1 MNTLEEKVRGRLMN
15 ILVTGAKGM
24 VGIALC
30 NNLKNIRDGKNRTR
44 PNIIINEI
52 YEYDLSSTLE
62 QLDEYCQKADMVFNL
77 AGVNRP
83 ENPEDF
89 MKGNFGF
96 ASDLLNNLKK
106 YQNKATIMLSSSI
119 QATLSGRF
127 ANSEYGRSKK
137 AGEELFFDYAETTGV
152 KIAVYRF
159 PNLMGHSRPKYNSA
173 VSTFCWA
180 VANEESF
187 TVDDRTTELELLYID
202 DLIEGMYDL
211 LEGKEKH
218 CEFDGVETVE
228 QEDGRYCYV
237 PITHKVTLGE
247 VVDLLEVFKR
257 QPQTLM
263 IPKMPKGSF
272 AKKLYSLY
280 LTYLPKEK
288 FKYAMKMN
296 VDNRGSFTEL
306 VHTEDCGQVSVNIS
320 KPGITKGQ
328 HWHNSK
334 WELFIVVA
342 GHGLIQ
348 ERNINTGEVVEFE
361 VSGQQIEAVH
371 MIPGWTHNIINLSD
385 TDELV
390 TIMTCNEFF
399 DPNQPDTFGEIV

>member
-1 MNTLEEKVRGRLMN
+1 MN
-15 ILVTGAKGM
+15 ILVTGARGM
-24 VGIALC
+24 VGTALVA
-30 NNLKNIRDGKNRTR
+30 NLKNIRDGKSRTR
-44 PNIIINEI
+44 PGIQIEEI
-52 YEYDLSSTLE
+52 YEYNRGCTPE
-62 QLDEYCQKADMVFNL
+62 QLDEYCQKADFVFNL

-106 YQNKATIMLSSSI
+106 YSNKATIMLSSSI
-119 QATLSGRF
+119 QATLAGRF
-127 ANSEYGRSKK
+127 GNSEYGRSKK
-137 AGEELFFDYAETTGV
+137 AGEELFFDYAKETGAKV
-152 KIAVYRF
+152 AVYRF

-180 VANEESF
+180 VANDEPF
-187 TVDDRTTELELLYID
+187 TVNDRSTELELLYID
-202 DLIEGMYDL
+202 DLVEGMFDL
-211 LEGKEKH
+211 LECKEQH
-218 CEFDGVETVE
+218 CEFDGVEAVADE
-228 QEDGRYCYV
+228 NGRYCYV
-237 PITHKVTLGE
+237 PVTHKVTLGE
-247 VVDLLEVFKR
+247 IVDLLQEFKQ
-257 QPQTLM
+257 QPQTLLM
-263 IPKMPKGSF
+263 PKMPNGSF

-296 VDNRGSFTEL
+296 VDDRGSFTEL
-306 VHTEDCGQVSVNIS
+306 VHTADCGQVSINIS

-334 WELFIVVA
+334 WELFIVVH

-348 ERNINTGEVVEFE
+348 ERNINTGEMVEFE
-361 VSGQQIEAVH
+361 VSGERIEAVH

-385 TDELV
+385 TEDLV
-390 TIMTCNEFF
+390 TVMTCNEVF
-399 DPNQPDTFGEIV
+399 DPNRPDTFFEKV